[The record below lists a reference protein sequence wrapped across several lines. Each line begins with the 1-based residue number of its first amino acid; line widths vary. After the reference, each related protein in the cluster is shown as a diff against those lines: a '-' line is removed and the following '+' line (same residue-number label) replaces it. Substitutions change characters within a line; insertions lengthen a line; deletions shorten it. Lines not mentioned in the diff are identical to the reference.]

1 MKTLTSARTR
11 TSPQAAH
18 AATIATDGAPGAW
31 GNLGVKTKMA
41 AIPAVF
47 VVCFAVTIGYTGI
60 RIASTATD
68 SLVIDLAGRQRALN
82 QRYQR
87 EVLLAAD
94 GAKADLQGTAAML
107 ADTLQAL
114 RDGGEAPVI
123 MRSGK
128 PEKVMLP
135 AAPTADIVAAF
146 DEQKRLLA
154 ELVVRGDELR
164 ATTHDAPAF
173 AAHRQAL
180 LETGQKLHQAM
191 TNAVEALRTH
201 ARGRIEGIVRIQ
213 LIFGGL
219 AMLLGGLV
227 AWGIAAQIVRRLT
240 RSVAALEA
248 LAEGDLTVELA
259 VDSGDELG
267 RMNAALNQAI
277 ASMRGALQLI
287 AQSSQ
292 TLAASSEELTALS
305 GEMGTSAET
314 TAAQSGTVAGASHLV
329 TETVQTVAA
338 AVEEMGASIR
348 EISRQT
354 TTAQRIASDAVR
366 SVETT
371 NDAVAKLGTSSA
383 EIGNVLKVITTIA
396 GQTNL
401 LALNATIEAARAGE
415 YGKGF
420 AVVANEVKE
429 LAKMTSNAT
438 GTIAE
443 RVAAIQVDST
453 DAVAAIGS
461 IHRVIE
467 ELSGISTTI
476 ASAVEQQAAATSQ
489 IGQSITEVAGRN
501 GEISSSVASVA
512 QGARNTT
519 VAITDV
525 GKATQDLARM
535 AAELDRLVGR
545 FRFEGHAAHQSSLH
559 EVSPLGLG
567 TPSGNGVTRHAA

>member
-1 MKTLTSARTR
+1 MKTQTSSRTKI
-11 TSPQAAH
+11 SLQAGP
-18 AATIATDGAPGAW
+18 AAASAADRAPGVW

-47 VVCFAVTIGYTGI
+47 TVCFAMTIGYTGY

-68 SLVIDLAGRQRALN
+68 SLVVDLAGRQRALN

-87 EVLLAAD
+87 EVLLAID
-94 GAKADLQGTAAML
+94 GAKADFPATAAL
-107 ADTLQAL
+107 LTNTLQAL
-114 RDGGEAPVI
+114 RDGGEAVAVV
-123 MRSGK
+123 RAGK
-128 PEKVMLP
+128 PEKVLLP
-135 AAPTADIVAAF
+135 PAPTADIVHAF
-146 DEQKRLLA
+146 DEEKRLIG
-154 ELVVRGDELR
+154 ELMARADELR
-164 ATTHDAPAF
+164 ATAHDAPAF
-173 AAHRQAL
+173 AARRQAL

-191 TNAVEALRTH
+191 TDAVEQLRTH
-201 ARGRIEGIVRIQ
+201 ARGSIEGIVRIQ
-213 LIFGGL
+213 LIFGVL
-219 AMLLGGLV
+219 AMLLGGLA
-227 AWGIAAQIVRRLT
+227 AWAIATQIVRRLT
-240 RSVAALEA
+240 RTVGALEA
-248 LAEGDLTVELA
+248 LAEGDLTAELA

-305 GEMGTSAET
+305 GEMGTAAET
-314 TAAQSGTVAGASHLV
+314 TAAQSGTVAGASHQV

-371 NDAVAKLGTSSA
+371 NSAVAKLGTSSA

-461 IHRVIE
+461 IQRVIE

-489 IGQSITEVAGRN
+489 IGQSVTEVAGRN

-512 QGARNTT
+512 QGARSTT

-545 FRFEGHAAHQSSLH
+545 FRFDGHATSQSPLGN
-559 EVSPLGLG
+559 VSPLRLE
-567 TPSGNGVTRHAA
+567 TRPGNGVSRHAA

>member
-1 MKTLTSARTR
+1 VSATS
-11 TSPQAAH
+11 SSQ
-18 AATIATDGAPGAW
+18 GAW

-47 VVCFAVTIGYTGI
+47 MVCFAVTIGYTGY

-87 EVLLAAD
+87 EILLAID
-94 GAKADLQGTAAML
+94 GAKANFQATATML
-107 ADTLQAL
+107 TDTLDAL
-114 RDGGEAPVI
+114 RDGGAAPLVTRAGQPDKAI
-123 MRSGK
+123 
-128 PEKVMLP
+128 LP
-135 AAPTADIVAAF
+135 PAPTADIRDAF
-146 DEQKRLLA
+146 DEEKRLIR
-154 ELVVRGDELR
+154 ELVARGDELR
-164 ATTHDAPAF
+164 ATPHDAPAF
-173 AAHRQAL
+173 AARRQAL

-191 TNAVEALRTH
+191 TDAVEQLRTH

-213 LIFGGL
+213 LIFGAV
-219 AMLLGGLV
+219 AMLLGGLA
-227 AWGIAAQIVRRLT
+227 AWVIAAQIVRRLT
-240 RSVAALEA
+240 QSVGALEA
-248 LAEGDLTVELA
+248 LAQGDLTVELA

-305 GEMGTSAET
+305 GEMGTAAET
-314 TAAQSGTVAGASHLV
+314 TAAQSGTVAGASHQV

-354 TTAQRIASDAVR
+354 STAQRIAADAVR

-371 NDAVAKLGTSSA
+371 NTAVAKLGTSSA

-453 DAVAAIGS
+453 DAVTAIGS

-489 IGQSITEVAGRN
+489 IGQSVTEVAGRN
-501 GEISSSVASVA
+501 GEISTSVASVA

-545 FRFEGHAAHQSSLH
+545 FRFEGHAARRPPLDD
-559 EVSPLGLG
+559 VSAVRFE
-567 TPSGNGVTRHAA
+567 TRSGNGVTRHAA

>member
-1 MKTLTSARTR
+1 
-11 TSPQAAH
+11 
-18 AATIATDGAPGAW
+18 
-31 GNLGVKTKMA
+31 MA
-41 AIPAVF
+41 AIPVVF
-47 VVCFAVTIGYTGI
+47 VVGFAITIAYTAH
-60 RIASTATD
+60 RIASTD
-68 SLVIDLAGRQRALN
+68 SDGLVIDLAGRQRALN

-87 EVLLAAD
+87 EVLLVID
-94 GAKADLQGTAAML
+94 HAKADPGGTAAVL
-107 ADTLQAL
+107 NETLGSL
-114 RDGGEAPVI
+114 RDGGSAVLVL
-123 MRSGK
+123 GK
-128 PEKVMLP
+128 PERATLP
-135 AAPTADIVAAF
+135 PAPTAEIR
-146 DEQKRLLA
+146 EILSRQERLIG
-154 ELVVRGDELR
+154 ELVARAEELR
-164 ATTHDAPAF
+164 ATPHDAPAF
-173 AAHRQAL
+173 AARRQAML
-180 LETGQKLHQAM
+180 DAGQALHQVM
-191 TNAVEALRTH
+191 SDAVRMLETH
-201 ARGRIEGIVRIQ
+201 ARQRIEGIVRIQ
-213 LIFGGL
+213 MLFGALAILVGGL
-219 AMLLGGLV
+219 FARL
-227 AWGIAAQIVRRLT
+227 IAVRIVRRLT
-240 RSVAALEA
+240 RTVGALEA
-248 LAEGDLTVELA
+248 LAQGDLTPELE

-287 AQSSQ
+287 AQSAQ
-292 TLAASSEELTALS
+292 TLAASSEELTAVS
-305 GEMGTSAET
+305 QQVGSAADT
-314 TAAQSGTVAGASHLV
+314 TAAQSGTVSDASHLV

-354 TTAQRIASDAVR
+354 TTAQRIASEAVR

-438 GTIAE
+438 DTIAE

-489 IGQSITEVAGRN
+489 IGQSVTEVAGRN
-501 GEISSSVASVA
+501 GEISTSVASVA

-519 VAITDV
+519 LAITDV

-545 FRFEGHAAHQSSLH
+545 FRFEGPAARRPPLE
-559 EVSPLGLG
+559 EVSPLRPQ
-567 TPSGNGVTRHAA
+567 TRAGNGVTRRAA